1 MGVVSHRFF
10 RKGSIGRMHLLKWLY
25 PGMHFKRWMF
35 VFGAGVMMVSLGLAL
50 VFNYKY
56 LDIIEEAIFRAVYLW
71 RGSFDYVITTIVG
84 VVIVVLGLALMLF
97 ATRFVIRS
105 VISVLLPDK
114 SEKLVDIIYEK
125 RRLDKGPQVTV
136 IGGGHGLSVL
146 LRGI

>member
-1 MGVVSHRFF
+1 
-10 RKGSIGRMHLLKWLY
+10 
-25 PGMHFKRWMF
+25 MHFKRWML

-105 VISVLLPDK
+105 VISVLLPDN

-136 IGGGHGLSVL
+136 IGGGHG
-146 LRGI
+146 

>member
-1 MGVVSHRFF
+1 
-10 RKGSIGRMHLLKWLY
+10 MHLLKWLY

-105 VISVLLPDK
+105 VISVLLPDS

-125 RRLDKGPQVTV
+125 RRLD
-136 IGGGHGLSVL
+136 
-146 LRGI
+146 

>member
-1 MGVVSHRFF
+1 
-10 RKGSIGRMHLLKWLY
+10 MHLLKWLY
-25 PGMHFKRWMF
+25 PGMHFKRWML

-84 VVIVVLGLALMLF
+84 IVIVVLGLALMLF

-105 VISVLLPDK
+105 VISVLLPDNG
-114 SEKLVDIIYEK
+114 SQRITRRIQCISSTELVT
-125 RRLDKGPQVTV
+125 RLLPRSHPLHSSRPPPPRKD
-136 IGGGHGLSVL
+136 GGAYGV
-146 LRGI
+146 RGRGG